1 MRKLA
6 PFPLHNRNVNLQPF
20 HHNKKAKESCGV
32 ETVLSS
38 ENPETGRPTA
48 AKADENAAQERAP
61 AAIKTKAGR
70 PTDKADEHAA
80 HERA

>member
-1 MRKLA
+1 MW
-6 PFPLHNRNVNLQPF
+6 
-20 HHNKKAKESCGV
+20 V